1 MKNPSPNKRAL
12 ARVFNDFVEWF
23 GYAWRLLMPFMA
35 VLILA
40 SLIGAAMNHPRLIAR
55 IAIASSIAA
64 VALFFVRLIE
74 EKRGDQ

>member
-1 MKNPSPNKRAL
+1 
-12 ARVFNDFVEWF
+12 
-23 GYAWRLLMPFMA
+23 MPFMA

-55 IAIASSIAA
+55 FAIALSIAV
-64 VALFFVRLIE
+64 VAMFFVRLIE